1 MREAVVAAFLVSN
14 LGFRGLKWSE
24 SQGFLVANRYDGCR
38 VPVAKTSRAFPTLY
52 TNACPKRPSQLDLRK
67 LNICV
72 MRYAFTSNF
81 QPTFG
86 SLSNIRK
93 RFCQRFPFRDASSQS
108 GNLRPESA
116 LFS

>member
-1 MREAVVAAFLVSN
+1 MMAAVYP
-14 LGFRGLKWSE
+14 LKKPAVLF
-24 SQGFLVANRYDGCR
+24 QHFAQMPAR
-38 VPVAKTSRAFPTLY
+38 
-52 TNACPKRPSQLDLRK
+52 KRPSQLDLRK

-72 MRYAFTSNF
+72 MRHAFTSNF